1 MSRHPR
7 VTQAL
12 WLGVAAVLL
21 AAAGQL
27 QPRLVKLGTTYE
39 LVQDSSPGG
48 SDLEALLTIA
58 PGGLRAPV
66 VNYLWIRAE
75 ELKQQGKFY
84 DAMQLADL
92 ICSLQPYFPGVWS
105 FHSWNMAWNISVAT
119 HTPEERWMW
128 VTNGMRLL
136 RDRGIPV
143 NPRSLILYKDL
154 AWLFFSKMGSN
165 LDDMHVVY
173 KQRWAA
179 EMQRLLGSPPQG
191 QTSEVI
197 DAFRPI
203 AAAPVDKAAPA
214 KGARISRTTSS
225 RSSRPIPAPPIT
237 STGWPIRAS
246 PSAGVF
252 WTPTTDSAVTRPSRS
267 SASNPPP

>member
-1 MSRHPR
+1 MGRHPR
-7 VTQAL
+7 VIQVL
-12 WLGVAAVLL
+12 WLVVATAML
-21 AAAGQL
+21 AAAGWF
-27 QPRLVKLGTTYE
+27 QPKLAKMSSSYE
-39 LVQDSSPGG
+39 LIQDDTGAHSY
-48 SDLEALLTIA
+48 LEALLTIA

-75 ELKQQGKFY
+75 DLKSAGRYY

-128 VTNGMRLL
+128 VTNGLRLL
-136 RDRGIPV
+136 RDRGIPK

-154 AWLFFSKMGSN
+154 AWIFFSKMGMN

-179 EMQRLLGSPPQG
+179 EMQRLLGAPGGNDRRGNRCLPPDRRGPAG
-191 QTSEVI
+191 Q
-197 DAFRPI
+197 D
-203 AAAPVDKAAPA
+203 
-214 KGARISRTTSS
+214 
-225 RSSRPIPAPPIT
+225 
-237 STGWPIRAS
+237 
-246 PSAGVF
+246 
-252 WTPTTDSAVTRPSRS
+252 
-267 SASNPPP
+267 PPPSGR